1 MGENFPPLV
10 CLRGPKHV
18 PHGVCLRAPANAPQ
32 GASKGPKGK
41 LSSDAC
47 SPGTEAR
54 HGAALGHVN
63 DAAKRLLQFDGCR

>member
-18 PHGVCLRAPANAPQ
+18 PHGVCLRAPANAPKALRKDSR
-32 GASKGPKGK
+32 G
-41 LSSDAC
+41 SSHLDAC